1 MSRLQ
6 LVARTE
12 PAEYGWDVVGSAR
25 SNYRGS
31 GWAALA
37 LGSRLALGAAASIF
51 SNFLGPT
58 GEPLVG
64 LFFLPLAAS
73 RSG

>member
-1 MSRLQ
+1 MGFSGLLRLQ
-6 LVARTE
+6 LVARTNI
-12 PAEYGWDVVGSAR
+12 AEYGWDVVGSAR

-51 SNFLGPT
+51 
-58 GEPLVG
+58 
-64 LFFLPLAAS
+64 
-73 RSG
+73 